1 MSQPLSIHAD
11 PDDLVLEKSLRPKTW
26 DEYIGQTRVVEQLRV
41 YVEAAKGRGQPLDHL
56 LISGPPGLGKTTLAQ
71 VIANAFEVDIKTTS
85 GTLLERKGDLAGL
98 LTNLKRGDVFFI
110 DEVHRMNRPVEEFLY
125 PAMED
130 FMMDF
135 ITEEGPGAK
144 PVRLSLPAMTVIGAT
159 TRPGMLSSPLRD
171 RFGIDV
177 HLSFYSPDELAEIV
191 VRSAERLHI
200 SIDSQGALEIARR
213 SRGTPRI
220 ANRLLKRVRDYSE
233 VRHAGSISRA
243 IADESLNWLEVD
255 AAGLDARDRHL
266 LTEIIAKYQGGPA
279 GLSAMAAASSLEQD
293 TITDVIEPFLVQEGF
308 LLRTPRGRLV
318 ARKAYPHLGL
328 RAPEGL
334 PEGEIRQANL
344 GLEEEGED
352 DP

>member
-1 MSQPLSIHAD
+1 MNRPLAAYAD
-11 PDDLVLEKSLRPKTW
+11 ADDLVLDKALRPTTF
-26 DEYIGQTRVVEQLRV
+26 DEYIGQTRVVEQLRL
-41 YVEAAKGRGQPLDHL
+41 YVEAAKRRGHALDHL

-130 FMMDF
+130 FVMDF
-135 ITEEGPGAK
+135 LQEEGPGAK
-144 PVRLSLPAMTVIGAT
+144 PVRLPLPPMTVVGAT

-177 HLSFYSPDELAEIV
+177 HLSFYTPNELAEIV
-191 VRSAERLHI
+191 TRSADRLKI
-200 SIDSQGALEIARR
+200 SMDPKGALEIAQR

-220 ANRLLKRVRDYSE
+220 ANRLLKRTRDYAE
-233 VRHAGSISRA
+233 VRHQGDITQS
-243 IADESLNWLEVD
+243 IADEALNWLDVD
-255 AAGLDARDRHL
+255 GAGLDARDRHL
-266 LTEIIAKYQGGPA
+266 IKEIIEKYDGGPA
-279 GLSAMAAASSLEQD
+279 GLTAMAAASSLEQD

-308 LLRTPRGRLV
+308 LLRTPRGRVV
-318 ARKAYPHLGL
+318 AKKAYAHLGIRGAETRTGDSHSQAEL
-328 RAPEGL
+328 SL
-334 PEGEIRQANL
+334 PESD
-344 GLEEEGED
+344 EGA
-352 DP
+352 

>member
-1 MSQPLSIHAD
+1 MNRPLAAYAD
-11 PDDLVLEKSLRPKTW
+11 TDDLVLDKALRPKTF
-26 DEYIGQTRVVEQLRV
+26 DEYIGQTRVVDQLRL
-41 YVEAAKGRGQPLDHL
+41 YVEAARRRGQALDHL

-98 LTNLKRGDVFFI
+98 LTNLKRGDIFFI

-135 ITEEGPGAK
+135 LQEEGPGAK
-144 PVRLSLPAMTVIGAT
+144 PVRLPLPPMTVVGAT

-177 HLSFYSPDELAEIV
+177 HLAFYTPGELAEIV
-191 VRSAERLHI
+191 TRSAERLKI
-200 SIDSQGALEIARR
+200 SIDSKGALEIAQR

-220 ANRLLKRVRDYSE
+220 ANRLLKRTRDYAE
-233 VRHAGSISRA
+233 VRHQGNITES
-243 IADESLNWLEVD
+243 IADEALNWLEVD

-266 LTEIIAKYQGGPA
+266 IKEIIEKYDGGPA
-279 GLSAMAAASSLEQD
+279 GLTAMAAASSLEQD

-308 LLRTPRGRLV
+308 LLRTPRGRVV
-318 ARKAYPHLGL
+318 AKKAYAHLGL
-328 RAPEGL
+328 RGPETRAGDPHSQAELGL
-334 PEGEIRQANL
+334 PESD
-344 GLEEEGED
+344 EGA
-352 DP
+352 